1 MTNFKNVAVI
11 ITAAGT
17 STRMGGSVKKEY
29 MPLGNGTVL
38 SKCVAAFVCAA
49 KHPKLGLIFHIL

>member
-29 MPLGNGTVL
+29 MPKFFPEENKKDV
-38 SKCVAAFVCAA
+38 
-49 KHPKLGLIFHIL
+49 

>member
-11 ITAAGT
+11 ITAAGS
-17 STRMGGSVKKEY
+17 STRMGGEIKKEY

-38 SKCVAAFVCAA
+38 S
-49 KHPKLGLIFHIL
+49 